1 MLLLHGDQS
10 TLVCRQIKH
19 SAVFMQQLC
28 SQCVSTMIDIF
39 SLMELCSHYVLERAV
54 LWSTPQND
62 VFTGSFLACVVCVKG
77 LN

>member
-1 MLLLHGDQS
+1 M
-10 TLVCRQIKH
+10 T
-19 SAVFMQQLC
+19 
-28 SQCVSTMIDIF
+28 DIF